1 MSTLIRHDLPIITD
15 LHSLFTH
22 DTALLDIRAAIEY
35 QQGAFPYTTNVPLL
49 NDAERHEV
57 GLCYKKQGQDAA
69 ILLGEKLL
77 DTEKRQQRIAKWH
90 QFIQMNPEG
99 VLYCFRGGMR
109 SKISQTW
116 IEEQTGIAY
125 PRVEGGY
132 KAMRRYLIEQS
143 ERLVRETTFIIIGG
157 RTGSGKT
164 QILKQLDNTIDLE
177 GLANHRGSAFG
188 ACATPQPTQINFE
201 NKLSIELL
209 KHEER
214 RKNEVIILEDEGRN
228 IGGCHLPVVLQ
239 QKMAKSVIVHMEMS
253 DEERLQ
259 TSIQDYAVDM
269 LEDFNRVYGEVEGFN
284 HYKEAILTNLAKIQ
298 KRLGGERYS
307 VLKVHVEQAL
317 VKHEKTGNAEA
328 HIDWVNTLLTEYYD
342 PMYDYQLSKKMD
354 RIVFRGSRAE
364 ILEYLQFSC
373 LP

>member
-1 MSTLIRHDLPIITD
+1 V
-15 LHSLFTH
+15 
-22 DTALLDIRAAIEY
+22 RAPVEFE
-35 QQGAFPYTTNVPLL
+35 QGAFPHAVNIPLMT
-49 NDAERHEV
+49 DAEREAV
-57 GLCYKKQGQDAA
+57 GIRYKEQGQDAA
-69 ILLGEKLL
+69 ILLGERLL
-77 DTEKRQQRIAKWH
+77 NVEKRQQRIVKWQ
-90 QFIQMNPEG
+90 QFIQTNPEG

-116 IEEQTGIAY
+116 IKEQTGIAY

-143 ERLVRETTFIIIGG
+143 EQLTRATTFIIIGG

-164 QILKQLDNTIDLE
+164 QILKQFDNTIDLE

-188 ACATPQPTQINFE
+188 AYATPQPTQINFE
-201 NKLSIELL
+201 NKLAIELL

-214 RKNEVIILEDEGRN
+214 QKNATIVLEDEGRN

-239 QKMAKSVIVHMEMS
+239 EKMAKSVIVHMEMS

-259 TSIQDYAVDM
+259 TSIKEYAIDM
-269 LEDFNRVYGEVEGFN
+269 LDDFNRVYGEKQGF
-284 HYKEAILTNLAKIQ
+284 HYYKKALLINLAKIQ

-307 VLKVHVEQAL
+307 VLKVQVEQAL
-317 VKHEKTGNAEA
+317 VKHEKTGHAEA
-328 HIDWVNTLLTEYYD
+328 HTDWVNTLLTEYYD

-364 ILEYLQFSC
+364 VLEYLQFSC
-373 LP
+373 L